1 MMVFVRVPS
10 TRQLCTVAPL
20 PPLPSRFPII
30 IESSDSSES
39 QALWRARVSTTDAV
53 DDDDELDDEDLLF
66 FFSRALMGTSD
77 GTEALSMRSIELSE
91 RMRSCSLRSSC
102 CTRLRAYNS
111 AYRMNERT
119 KQMEYVRIGERERES
134 TRGRRA
140 QLLCT
145 SQGSCAWR
153 RANTSTQYD
162 ATLLMAGLSRTS

>member
-53 DDDDELDDEDLLF
+53 DDDDDELDDEDLLF

-111 AYRMNERT
+111 AYRMNERA
-119 KQMEYVRIGERERES
+119 KQMEYVRIGEREHSRKKSSAHMHEPRGLRVRGVARTRARS
-134 TRGRRA
+134 TTPR
-140 QLLCT
+140 C
-145 SQGSCAWR
+145 
-153 RANTSTQYD
+153 
-162 ATLLMAGLSRTS
+162 